1 MDRDQAVK
9 KMMPYARGVSAKSYN
24 FDVQGNETKIDYRK
38 LMNIVRNSGYK
49 SSMGIEHEGDQLTE
63 DEGIKAT
70 ITLIKKVLNKWFR
83 ITVLEHC

>member
-1 MDRDQAVK
+1 
-9 KMMPYARGVSAKSYN
+9 
-24 FDVQGNETKIDYRK
+24 
-38 LMNIVRNSGYK
+38 MNIVRNSGYK